1 MYRYVGA
8 ITIVG
13 IFAILYVVQQSFEPA
28 IAEQEKFEDVE
39 VSKEVMALSA
49 EDYEAKA
56 YADGTY
62 SQKLVYEAPY
72 GHREPMEV
80 QMTLEYGIITDVNV
94 SFEESNLTSE
104 EYQDWFQEYYKNE
117 VVGQV
122 IEAVSLSRIGGA
134 SLTNNAFDASLER
147 IKEEASGEI
156 VTNKDDLF
164 VPLDMPSTTVDLD
177 NLNGTYI
184 VEDEYYVM
192 AGLSEPM
199 RTSVTLE
206 NGVIT
211 DADFAFKT
219 RDIHSE
225 YHQRDF
231 VAVYKDEVLGKQIT
245 DVPFSRIGGA
255 SLTTQ
260 GFNDALQDVINKA
273 SENSI

>member
-1 MYRYVGA
+1 MFKYFGVVA
-8 ITIVG
+8 VIS

-28 IAEQEKFEDVE
+28 ISEQEKVENVE

-49 EDYEAKA
+49 EDYEPKL

-80 QMTLEYGIITDVNV
+80 QVTLEYGMITDVNV

-104 EYQDWFQEYYKNE
+104 EYQDWFQEYYKDE

-134 SLTNNAFDASLER
+134 SLTNNAFDTALER

-156 VTNKDDLF
+156 VSNDDLF
-164 VPLDMPSTTVDLD
+164 VPLDMPSTTVDLE

-199 RTSVTLE
+199 RTSITLE

-211 DADFAFKT
+211 DAEVAFKA

-231 VAVYKDEVLGKQIT
+231 VAVYKDEVLGKPIT

-260 GFNDALQDVINKA
+260 GFNDALQEVITKA
-273 SENSI
+273 SETSV